1 MNCNGTIH
9 TIRGRKV
16 EIIVGIVIILIM
28 FFSKIIE
35 KRLKSI
41 EDQNERVI
49 EILED
54 IRDKQ

>member
-16 EIIVGIVIILIM
+16 EIIVGIAIILIM
-28 FFSKIIE
+28 FFSGKIE

>member
-1 MNCNGTIH
+1 MNCNDTIQ

-16 EIIVGIVIILIM
+16 ELIVGIAIILIM
-28 FFSKIIE
+28 FFSGKIE